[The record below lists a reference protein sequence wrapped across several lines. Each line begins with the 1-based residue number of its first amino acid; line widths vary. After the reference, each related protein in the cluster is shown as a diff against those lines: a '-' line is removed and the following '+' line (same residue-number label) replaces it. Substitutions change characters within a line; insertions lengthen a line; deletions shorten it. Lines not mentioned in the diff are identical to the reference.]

1 MRASHILGL
10 NSRNHLYLSRY
21 NSRRGRQIADSKYLT
36 KKLLRRRKLPHPRL
50 LAYFD
55 SADSLAKFDWSQ
67 LTENFVIKPAA
78 GYAGEGIVLIRKRIN
93 KAKGQPARQ
102 SPDGSSRMAGGRP
115 KAKGDAAP
123 DSLSPYPL
131 AFSPDDVRY
140 QLMDGS
146 VVSLDDL
153 KLHILDILAGR
164 FDKYD
169 LPGTAMIEER
179 VKKHPRFR
187 RYAYQGTPDVRVIV
201 FNKVPV
207 MAMLRLPTPE
217 SKGRANLHQGA
228 VGVGI
233 DLATGITTS
242 AVHWDRPIRTIPYQF
257 SVLGSRLSDSG
268 RSVISQSVSETDKPR
283 TGKPEAENG
292 KPKTD
297 NRNLKLNGLRIPWWD
312 QILEL
317 AIQAQTVVPLG
328 YMAVDF
334 LLDPDKGPLIIE
346 LTARPGLGIQIA
358 NQAGLQR
365 RLERVEG
372 LDILPGK
379 GIEVAKALFAERF
392 ADKVLAE
399 RGSKI
404 VGIFETAKLRDSKGE
419 KHEIPA
425 KIDTGAFR
433 SSIDRQVASDLGLL
447 GPRSVL
453 WHDTYVSALGRQ
465 QRPIIPLTF
474 WLAGRKVDTAA
485 NVSDRGKL
493 KEKLLIGRRDL
504 STFVIKVNGSA
515 K

>member
-1 MRASHILGL
+1 MKSSHILGL

-50 LAYFD
+50 LAFFD
-55 SADSLAKFDWSQ
+55 SPAALAKFDWNS
-67 LTENFVIKPAA
+67 LIENFVIKPAA
-78 GYAGEGIVLIRKRIN
+78 GYAGEGIILIRKRIKN
-93 KAKGQPARQ
+93 NR
-102 SPDGSSRMAGGRP
+102 
-115 KAKGDAAP
+115 
-123 DSLSPYPL
+123 
-131 AFSPDDVRY
+131 F

-146 VVSLDDL
+146 ALTLDDL

-169 LPGTAMIEER
+169 LPGAAMIEDR

-201 FNKVPV
+201 FNKVPI

-217 SKGRANLHQGA
+217 SRGRANLHQGA
-228 VGVGI
+228 IGIGI

-242 AVHWDRPIRTIPYQF
+242 AVRWDRPIRTIPIWN
-257 SVLGSRLSDSG
+257 SLKMEAGILELDALKSRILDQDIKKSKTQDQEHLSSNFKK
-268 RSVISQSVSETDKPR
+268 SNLE
-283 TGKPEAENG
+283 
-292 KPKTD
+292 
-297 NRNLKLNGLRIPWWD
+297 LKLNGLRIPWWD

-317 AIQAQTVVPLG
+317 AIQVQTIVPLG

-358 NQAGLQR
+358 NQAGLKR
-365 RLERVEG
+365 RIDRVEG

-392 ADKVLAE
+392 ADKVVAD
-399 RGSKI
+399 RGQKI
-404 VGIFETAKLRDSKGE
+404 VTVFETVRLKDAKGE
-419 KHEIPA
+419 KHELSA
-425 KIDTGAFR
+425 KLDTGAFR
-433 SSIDRQVASDLGLL
+433 SSIDRRLAVDLGLL
-447 GPRSVL
+447 ADRTVL
-453 WHDTYVSALGRQ
+453 WHDTYISALGRQ

-485 NVSDRGKL
+485 NVSDRAKMPQ
-493 KEKLLIGRRDL
+493 KLLIGRRDL
-504 STFVIKVNGSA
+504 STFVIKVT
-515 K
+515 KT